1 MEIDRFRPKLGH
13 DLREIHMNTTRDH
26 ELKDAGLAHRLE
38 RRQRDGHLRF
48 MIAVL
53 VEVGLVLVELLREG
67 FVGMRLDRQSFPG
80 TQDFQ

>member
-13 DLREIHMNTTRDH
+13 DLREIHTSEYTTRDH
-26 ELKDAGLAHRLE
+26 ELKDAGLAHGFE

-53 VEVGLVLVELLREG
+53 VEVRFILVELLG
-67 FVGMRLDRQSFPG
+67 
-80 TQDFQ
+80 